1 MVYAD
6 RRDTLLRRL
15 TFPALQIGPG
25 SALKTRWRMGP
36 RGTRR
41 VPLVA
46 PHRRQ
51 SPRGPLVVDL
61 PNAVEQVRRSEI
73 HSKNYPRFHALRLS
87 TSLVTPAARR
97 TSRTDALQP
106 RTGNACA
113 LTPARFGIVFAY
125 VTITLYGSPFQ
136 GTSTNDWIGNSTV
149 TDPTTPVQPEGKP
162 AVIAPQVMRPRIC
175 QRPPLH
181 A

>member
-73 HSKNYPRFHALRLS
+73 HSVLVRARGVSLEDFLGGMASGTRRLTASCHHTSGYAGSDLPKPTPTCLTQDDHRLS
-87 TSLVTPAARR
+87 SLSP
-97 TSRTDALQP
+97 P
-106 RTGNACA
+106 RPPIMGFFVYAKRC
-113 LTPARFGIVFAY
+113 LAY
-125 VTITLYGSPFQ
+125 VSSISGP
-136 GTSTNDWIGNSTV
+136 N
-149 TDPTTPVQPEGKP
+149 
-162 AVIAPQVMRPRIC
+162 
-175 QRPPLH
+175 
-181 A
+181 